1 MEMRSRER
9 RWKVHKMNNISFILL
24 VICISA
30 WSGLAGAADELINL
44 SSEASDY
51 AAAEQFIPVNA
62 VASMFNVS
70 VDPNWIP
77 GTQSFWYLNTGRN
90 GQEFILVDVQNKTR
104 MPAFNHTLL
113 ARRLSSAV
121 GETIDPAHLP
131 FSEITM
137 NQGRD
142 EIGFM
147 AFNRTMQFNLTSGQI
162 DEVPSGQEA
171 EPGESLSPD
180 GRFAAF
186 VRDHNI
192 WVRDTKTGE
201 NYQLTANGSK
211 DYAFAERSETVSHPV
226 SQSRLNET
234 PMPYAVWS
242 PDSQRIALFRMD
254 QRNVTKL
261 HLLQYVP
268 GNNTRPTV
276 WTYRFAMPDDEFVP
290 MYEPIVVDVIL
301 KKVVPVSYKAQP
313 EVSLMDTEENVLQWW
328 SDDGQVLYSLYA
340 ERGEKAL
347 QLLKTDPDNG
357 QTEKILEE
365 SGETYVEANLDYG
378 STPNV
383 RILKN
388 GDMVWFSEKDGYGHL
403 YLYGKNGKQKNAITS
418 GKWVVRNLLYVDE
431 NNSQVYFTAGGRE
444 PGRDPYYRH
453 LYKVNLNG
461 SNLQLLTPEDR
472 DHNVLVDPSG
482 TAFIDTYSTVEEPPV
497 TVVRDL
503 NGNVTL
509 TLEIGDI
516 KNITDMGWKPPE
528 RFHVKAL
535 DGKTDLYGLLI
546 KPTNFNASL
555 KYPVVETVYPGPWI
569 IVTAK
574 SFPGD
579 LAWVN
584 RIFWRAQAVA
594 QLGFIVVTLDGPGTP
609 YRSKEFHDASYGHLG
624 DAGGLTDHINVLKQ
638 LAEDRPYMDLG
649 RVGMFGHSA
658 GGFMTAQALLTYP
671 DFYKVG
677 VASGGDYDSR
687 FYGAYWGEKY
697 EGLKSDYK
705 EQLTSLKA
713 GNLTGKLLLI
723 AGDADDNVNPCMTMQ
738 LVNAFINADRPFDL
752 LIMTNRNHDLSY
764 DTYYLHR
771 LFGYFEENLKKHGQ
785 PEQAAPNSILSGP
798 AVASA

>member
-1 MEMRSRER
+1 MNIRSF
-9 RWKVHKMNNISFILL
+9 WMSIIFLVVGFSIFSSFVGTGGELTD
-24 VICISA
+24 SSSDTA
-30 WSGLAGAADELINL
+30 NYAG
-44 SSEASDY
+44 
-51 AAAEQFIPVNA
+51 AEQFIPVNA

-77 GTQSFWYLNTGRN
+77 STPSFWYLKTGRT
-90 GQEFILVDVQNKTR
+90 GQEFILVDVRNRTK

-113 ARRLSSAV
+113 ARSLSSAV
-121 GETIDPAHLP
+121 DEPIDPAHLP
-131 FSEITM
+131 FSEITVH
-137 NQGRD
+137 QGRD
-142 EIGFM
+142 VIGFM
-147 AFNRTMQFNLTSGQI
+147 AFNRTWQFNLRSSQI
-162 DEVPSGQEA
+162 NEVPAGLEA
-171 EPGESLSPD
+171 GPGESLSPD

-186 VRDHNI
+186 VRDHNLCI
-192 WVRDTKTGE
+192 RDTKTGE
-201 NYQLTANGSK
+201 KYQLTGNGSK
-211 DYAFAERSETVSHPV
+211 DYAYAERSETVSHPV
-226 SQSRLNET
+226 SQARLNVT
-234 PMPYAVWS
+234 PNPYAVWS
-242 PDSQRIALFRMD
+242 PDSRRIASFRMD
-254 QRNVTKL
+254 QRNVTQL

-268 GNNTRPTV
+268 DNDSRPTL
-276 WTYRFAMPDDEFVP
+276 WTYRFAMPDDSQVP
-290 MYEPIVVDVIL
+290 MYEPIVVDVLL

-313 EVSLMDTEENVLQWW
+313 EVSLMDTEDDVLQWW
-328 SDDGQVLYSLYA
+328 SDDGQVLYSLNA

-357 QTEKILEE
+357 RTEEIL
-365 SGETYVEANLDYG
+365 GERGPTYIEANLDYG
-378 STPNV
+378 STPNARV
-383 RILKN
+383 LKN
-388 GDMVWFSEKDGYGHL
+388 GDVVWFSEKDGYGHL
-403 YLYGKNGKQKNAITS
+403 YLYDMDGKQKNAITS
-418 GKWVVRNLLYVDE
+418 GKWVVRQLLHVDE
-431 NNSQVYFTAGGRE
+431 NNSQVYFTAGGKE

-461 SNLQLLTPEDR
+461 SDLQLITPEDA
-472 DHNVLVDPSG
+472 DHNVQVDPSG

-497 TVVRDL
+497 TVIRDL
-503 NGNVTL
+503 FGNITL
-509 TLEIGDI
+509 NLEKGDI

-528 RFHVKAL
+528 RFSVKAR

-579 LAWVN
+579 LAWVSK
-584 RIFWRAQAVA
+584 IFWRAQAVA

-609 YRSKEFHDASYGHLG
+609 FRSKDFHDASYGHLG
-624 DAGGLTDHINVLKQ
+624 DAGGLTDHINALKQ
-638 LAEDRPYMDLG
+638 LAKERPYMDLS

-677 VASGGDYDSR
+677 VASGGDYDSQ

-705 EQLTSLKA
+705 EQITSLKA
-713 GNLTGKLLLI
+713 DNLTGKLLLI
-723 AGDADDNVNPCMTMQ
+723 AGDVDDNVNPCMTMQ
-738 LVNAFINADRPFDL
+738 LVDAFINADRPFDL

-771 LFGYFEENLKKHGQ
+771 LFGYLEENLMEPGQ
-785 PEQAAPNSILSGP
+785 SQQAAQSSFFFIYLSL
-798 AVASA
+798 VYLSR